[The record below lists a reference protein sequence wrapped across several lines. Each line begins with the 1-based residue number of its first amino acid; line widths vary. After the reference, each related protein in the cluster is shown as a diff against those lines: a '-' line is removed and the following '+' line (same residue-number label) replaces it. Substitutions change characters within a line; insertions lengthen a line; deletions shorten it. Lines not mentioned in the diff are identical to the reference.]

1 MNLFTKAAGLTGMLL
16 ALLPGRALA
25 EAKPTSGPAIAGP
38 LSVFVNH
45 PGFGKDPFFP
55 KSTRVPVVKTNDVI
69 ESFVAPPPAV
79 PDEIL
84 LKGIN
89 LLKDRRFCILNNRTV
104 TAGEEFDLKLKG
116 KVYKVR
122 CVEIRDKSVV
132 ISVNGM
138 SKELP
143 LRNGL

>member
-1 MNLFTKAAGLTGMLL
+1 MNLLTKAAGLAGIIV
-16 ALLPGRALA
+16 ALLPGRAWA
-25 EAKPTSGPAIAGP
+25 EAKPTADAVTGGP
-38 LSVFVNH
+38 LSVFISN

-55 KSTRVPVVKTNDVI
+55 KSARIPQVKTNELTEVPTVI
-69 ESFVAPPPAV
+69 VPIV
-79 PDEIL
+79 PDEIT

-104 TAGEEFDLKLKG
+104 SAGEEIELKLKG

-122 CVEIRDKSVV
+122 CVEIKDKSVV
-132 ISVNGM
+132 ISVNGN

>member
-1 MNLFTKAAGLTGMLL
+1 MNLFTKSAGLLGIIL

-25 EAKPTSGPAIAGP
+25 EAKPAVGASSAGP
-38 LSVFVNH
+38 LSVFVNN

-55 KSTRVPVVKTNDVI
+55 KSSRIPLVKTNDVTEI
-69 ESFVAPPPAV
+69 LAPPPAV
-79 PDEIL
+79 PDEII

-89 LLKDRRFCILNNRTV
+89 LLKDRRFCILNNRTIGL
-104 TAGEEFDLKLKG
+104 GEEFDLKLKG

-122 CVEIRDKSVV
+122 CVEIKDNSVV
-132 ISVNGM
+132 ISVNGT

-143 LRNGL
+143 LRKGL

>member
-1 MNLFTKAAGLTGMLL
+1 A
-16 ALLPGRALA
+16 
-25 EAKPTSGPAIAGP
+25 SVSVAGP
-38 LSVFVNH
+38 QSVFVNN

-55 KSTRVPVVKTNDVI
+55 KSTRVPVVKTNELV
-69 ESFVAPPPAV
+69 ETLLAPPPAV
-79 PDEIL
+79 PDEIV

-104 TAGEEFDLKLKG
+104 TSGEEFDLKIRG
-116 KVYKVR
+116 KIYKVR
-122 CVEIRDKSVV
+122 CVEIKNNSVV
-132 ISVNGM
+132 INVNGM